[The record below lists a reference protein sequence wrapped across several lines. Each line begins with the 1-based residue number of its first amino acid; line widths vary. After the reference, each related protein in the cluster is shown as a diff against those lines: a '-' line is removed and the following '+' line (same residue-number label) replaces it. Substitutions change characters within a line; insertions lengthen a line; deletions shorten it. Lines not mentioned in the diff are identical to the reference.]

1 MRSKA
6 GRALCVA
13 LTVKPRGGDPNPAG
27 PLNEDNRVFFDSC
40 TLLLLYTPSA
50 LRRGWHFFKW
60 RVKRLTNEGKMLLKG
75 KESRKIHGAV

>member
-1 MRSKA
+1 MSSKA
-6 GRALCVA
+6 ERALCVA

-50 LRRGWHFFKW
+50 LRRGWHSFK
-60 RVKRLTNEGKMLLKG
+60 E
-75 KESRKIHGAV
+75 E